1 MKKFLKGILL
11 YATII
16 YFFCLIMTIE
26 SLPVIALII
35 GISLFIL
42 LLVVCYIAL
51 NEDNLE
57 EYIPKWFR

>member
-16 YFFCLIMTIE
+16 YFFCFIMAIE
-26 SLPVIALII
+26 SLSIIALII

-42 LLVVCYIAL
+42 LLVVCYIIL
-51 NEDNLE
+51 NNDNLE

>member
-16 YFFCLIMTIE
+16 YFFCFIMAIE
-26 SLPVIALII
+26 SLSIIALII

-42 LLVVCYIAL
+42 LLVACYIIL

-57 EYIPKWFR
+57 NYIPKWFR

>member
-1 MKKFLKGILL
+1 M
-11 YATII
+11 A
-16 YFFCLIMTIE
+16 IE
-26 SLPVIALII
+26 SLSVIALII

-51 NEDNLE
+51 NKDNLE

>member
-16 YFFCLIMTIE
+16 YFFCFIMAIE
-26 SLPVIALII
+26 SLSIIALII

-42 LLVVCYIAL
+42 LLVACYIIL
-51 NEDNLE
+51 NNDNLE
-57 EYIPKWFR
+57 EYIPKWFK

>member
-16 YFFCLIMTIE
+16 YFFCLIMAIE
-26 SLPVIALII
+26 SLSIIALII

-42 LLVVCYIAL
+42 LLVVSLGMNTYL
-51 NEDNLE
+51 FNE
-57 EYIPKWFR
+57 I

>member
-16 YFFCLIMTIE
+16 YFFCLIMAIE
-26 SLPVIALII
+26 SLSIIALII

-42 LLVVCYIAL
+42 LLVACYIVL
-51 NEDNLE
+51 NDDNLK

>member
-11 YATII
+11 YVTII
-16 YFFCLIMTIE
+16 YFFCFIMAIE
-26 SLPVIALII
+26 SLSIIALII

-42 LLVVCYIAL
+42 LLVACCIIL
-51 NEDNLE
+51 NDDNPE

>member
-11 YATII
+11 YTTII
-16 YFFCLIMTIE
+16 YFFCIIMAIE
-26 SLPVIALII
+26 SLSVIALII

>member
-11 YATII
+11 YTTII
-16 YFFCLIMTIE
+16 YFFCLIMVIE
-26 SLPVIALII
+26 SLSIIALII

-42 LLVVCYIAL
+42 LLVACYIIL

-57 EYIPKWFR
+57 DYIPKWLK

>member
-11 YATII
+11 YTTII
-16 YFFCLIMTIE
+16 YFFCLIMVIE
-26 SLPVIALII
+26 SLSIIALII

-42 LLVVCYIAL
+42 LLVACYIIL

-57 EYIPKWFR
+57 DYIPKWFK

>member
-11 YATII
+11 YATIV
-16 YFFCLIMTIE
+16 YFCCFITIVE
-26 SLPVIALII
+26 SLSIIALII

-42 LLVVCYIAL
+42 LSVACYIIL

-57 EYIPKWFR
+57 NYIPKWFR

>member
-11 YATII
+11 YTTII
-16 YFFCLIMTIE
+16 YFFCIIMAIE
-26 SLPVIALII
+26 SLSVIALII

-57 EYIPKWFR
+57 EYIPKWLK